1 MASPASPQEAV
12 AGQEVMAKPPP
23 PAPRQVVKVR
33 PPPKRPEWDDAS
45 RHPSRNCTKCSVYLS
60 EGEPLCL
67 NEAAVSQLA
76 ARTSRFRS
84 RARCQHQRGDSST
97 EIIWYR

>member
-33 PPPKRPEWDDAS
+33 PPPKRPEWDDARS
-45 RHPSRNCTKCSVYLS
+45 MGWPSRGSGS
-60 EGEPLCL
+60 EASRRTATCHFDKFRELHDDPPLQIPVLAPAPSRQPGGPGPLC
-67 NEAAVSQLA
+67 
-76 ARTSRFRS
+76 
-84 RARCQHQRGDSST
+84 CG
-97 EIIWYR
+97 